1 MNGLTVKS
9 ASHEVDIQ
17 KNGDAAGSPDKP
29 RRRKASSSWCW
40 MHQGAKD
47 GEATQ
52 HGWAELEGVWGWQWM
67 PWLFGVCWNMFVSS
81 YCVLGWH
88 DEQFQF
94 QVDQQVHG
102 ASQFTWLKHLVFVF
116 SPMSKP
122 SSYMYHASVRKAQ
135 LWRDE
140 DQQISRSALI
150 SGNLK
155 RSSGNHQ
162 AFAASFRAK
171 RGHQVGRCK
180 RWECGLDGWKIHQQR
195 TGKQVR
201 LFSYG

>member
-1 MNGLTVKS
+1 MCQIAEVNGLTVKS

-52 HGWAELEGVWGWQWM
+52 HWWAELEGVWSWQWM
-67 PWLFGVCWNMFVSS
+67 PWLFGVCWNMWNMFASS

-116 SPMSKP
+116 S
-122 SSYMYHASVRKAQ
+122 Q
-135 LWRDE
+135 C
-140 DQQISRSALI
+140 RSLRPTCTTPPCEK
-150 SGNLK
+150 L
-155 RSSGNHQ
+155 
-162 AFAASFRAK
+162 SF
-171 RGHQVGRCK
+171 
-180 RWECGLDGWKIHQQR
+180 
-195 TGKQVR
+195 
-201 LFSYG
+201 